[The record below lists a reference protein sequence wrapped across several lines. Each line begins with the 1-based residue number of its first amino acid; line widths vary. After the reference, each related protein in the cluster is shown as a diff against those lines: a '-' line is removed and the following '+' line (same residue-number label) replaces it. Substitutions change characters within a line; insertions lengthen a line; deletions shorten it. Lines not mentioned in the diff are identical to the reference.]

1 MSVTYRDAGVDL
13 DAAEGLTS
21 QITERLGSRL
31 FGGFVPVSELKSYE
45 SPVLVSSID
54 GIGTKVRMAAR
65 LNRVE
70 GLGQDIVHHCVN
82 DVAVHGATPL
92 FFLDYLAF
100 HHLEP
105 SLVQRIV
112 GGIADA
118 CQALGIRLAG
128 GETAE
133 MPSVYPPGH
142 FDIAGAIV
150 GVAEEREI
158 VDGSAIVPGDVL
170 IGLPSSGLHTNGYSL
185 VQRLF
190 SEEDYLRR
198 DPVFGRTLGEALLE
212 PHRCYLTE
220 IRELIATGTVHGL
233 AHITGGGIPGN
244 LSRILSPGVQ
254 AVIDLPALPPLFRC
268 LEEGGGVRRV
278 ERDEMR
284 RVFNLGVGLI
294 AVCDASAR
302 CVIDGQQ
309 FFYLGDVRASTSQP
323 SCGGK
328 DPERSVIFRDDA
340 RD

>member
-13 DAAEGLTS
+13 EAAEGLTD
-21 QITERLGSRL
+21 QITQRLGSRL
-31 FGGFVPVSELKSYE
+31 FGGFVPVSQLKTYQ

-54 GIGTKVRMAAR
+54 GIGTKVRLAAR

-82 DVAVHGATPL
+82 DIAVHGATPL

-100 HHLEP
+100 HHLEL
-105 SLVQRIV
+105 SLVERIV

-118 CQALGIRLAG
+118 CEALGIRLAG

-150 GVAEEREI
+150 GVVEEQEI
-158 VDGSAIVPGDVL
+158 VDGSAVVPGDLL

-185 VQRLF
+185 VQRIF
-190 SEEDYLRR
+190 SEEDYIRR
-198 DPVFGRTLGEALLE
+198 DPISGKTLGEALLE
-212 PHRCYLTE
+212 PHRCYLSE
-220 IRELIATGTVHGL
+220 IRDLMATGTVHGL

-244 LSRILSPGVQ
+244 LSRILPAGMR
-254 AVIDLPALPPLFRC
+254 AVIDLPPPPPLFRC
-268 LEEGGGVRRV
+268 LQEGGSGTGAAKRV
-278 ERDEMR
+278 ARDEMR
-284 RVFNLGVGLI
+284 RVFNMGVGLI
-294 AVCDASAR
+294 AVCAPPAHDL
-302 CVIDGQQ
+302 IDGQQ
-309 FFYLGDVRASTSQP
+309 FFYLGEIRASTSH
-323 SCGGK
+323 
-328 DPERSVIFRDDA
+328 ERSVYFRDDA

>member
-1 MSVTYRDAGVDL
+1 MSITYQDAGVDL
-13 DAAEGLTS
+13 DAAEGLTG
-21 QITERLGSRL
+21 QIAERLGSRL
-31 FGGFVPVSELKSYE
+31 FGGFVPVSELKQFE

-54 GIGTKVRMAAR
+54 GIGTKVRLAAR

-82 DVAVHGATPL
+82 DIAVHGATPL

-105 SLVQRIV
+105 SLAQRIV

-118 CQALGIRLAG
+118 CAALGIRLAG

-150 GVAEEREI
+150 GVVEERDV
-158 VDGSAIVPGDVL
+158 VDGSAIVPGDLL

-190 SEEDYLRR
+190 SEEHYLRR
-198 DPVFGRTLGEALLE
+198 DPISGRTLGEVLLE
-212 PHRCYLTE
+212 PHRCYLPE
-220 IRELIATGTVHGL
+220 IRQMIATGTVHGL

-244 LSRILSPGVQ
+244 LSRILPPGVQ
-254 AVIDLPALPPLFRC
+254 AVIDLPTLPPLFRC
-268 LEEGGGVRRV
+268 LEEGGGARRV
-278 ERDEMR
+278 ARDEMR

-294 AVCDASAR
+294 AVCHAAAH
-302 CVIDGQQ
+302 CLIDGQQ
-309 FFYLGDVRASTSQP
+309 YLYLGDVIASTN
-323 SCGGK
+323 
-328 DPERSVIFRDDA
+328 DERSVTFRDDA